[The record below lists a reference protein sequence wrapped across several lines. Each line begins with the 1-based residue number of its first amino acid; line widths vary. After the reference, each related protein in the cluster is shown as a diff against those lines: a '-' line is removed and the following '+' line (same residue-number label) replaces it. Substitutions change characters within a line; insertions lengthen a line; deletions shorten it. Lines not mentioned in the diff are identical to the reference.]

1 LLGLQRP
8 MTFLPSMHELRSLLP
23 YLRRYRNS
31 FLAGLAL
38 VVISNFFA
46 TLGPKFLQHGIDALG
61 TGRFGEVQTA
71 VALLLLVAAAS
82 GVARYGM
89 RELLNTGSR
98 RVETDLRDHLFN
110 HLQRMSAEFYDR
122 YPTGDVMA
130 RTTNDLLAV
139 RMVAGP
145 ALMYLVDTTVRALL
159 VAPAMLAIS
168 PRLTLMALVP
178 MLGLPLAMV
187 SLGRIIH
194 RRSQEIQ
201 EQFSQLTSHAHE
213 NISGVRVVRSY
224 RQEHAETEHFRTL
237 NDTYLRRNLGLA
249 RVQGAF
255 FPLLTLLG
263 GLSGVIILYAGGQLV
278 IRGSVS
284 VGEFVA
290 FGVYLAMLVWPMIAL
305 GWAFNLVQRGAASM
319 GRINQLFAEPPGITG
334 AVSPVALPPAAR
346 SRSVEFRNV
355 WFRYPGALDRGWVLQ
370 EISFKVNAGSSLAIV
385 GPTGAGKSALVDLLV
400 RTYDPDRGAVLID
413 GVDLRQMSL
422 AELRRAVGFVPQET
436 FLFGETL
443 RRNVLLGAPDDGRL
457 ERVAEVAQLT
467 EALPALP
474 LGYDTMLGER
484 GINLSGGQKQRAA
497 IARALAQDPPIFVL
511 DDALSAVDAHTE
523 ARILSGLRDALVG
536 RTSIIVSHRLAAV
549 RDAAWILVL
558 DGGRIVEQGTHQ
570 DLLAGAGRYWELLRR
585 QQMEEELEETSVTAA
600 PSETQA
606 SIPAA
611 IRQVE

>member
-1 LLGLQRP
+1 
-8 MTFLPSMHELRSLLP
+8 
-23 YLRRYRNS
+23 
-31 FLAGLAL
+31 
-38 VVISNFFA
+38 V
-46 TLGPKFLQHGIDALG
+46 DALD
-61 TGRFGEVQTA
+61 TGRFNQVQTA
-71 VALLLLVAAAS
+71 VVLLLMVAAAG

-89 RELLNTGSR
+89 RQLLNTGSR

-122 YPTGDVMA
+122 YPIGDVMA

-145 ALMYLVDTTVRALL
+145 ALMYLVDTTVRTLL
-159 VAPAMLAIS
+159 IAPAMLAIS
-168 PRLTLMALVP
+168 PRLTLLALIP
-178 MLGLPLAMV
+178 LLGLPVAMV

-237 NDTYLRRNLGLA
+237 NDTYLTRNLGLA

-263 GLSGVIILYAGGQLV
+263 GLSGLVILYAGGHLV

-290 FGVYLAMLVWPMIAL
+290 FGVYLAMLVWPMIAF

-319 GRINQLFAEPPGITG
+319 GRINQLFAEQPAIT
-334 AVSPVALPPAAR
+334 AAASPVTLPAAAGA
-346 SRSVEFRNV
+346 RSVEFRNV
-355 WFRYPGALDRGWVLQ
+355 WFRYPGAHARGWVLQ
-370 EISFKVNAGSSLAIV
+370 DISFKVEAGTSLAIV
-385 GPTGAGKSALVDLLV
+385 GPTGAGKSALVDLIV
-400 RTYDPDRGAVLID
+400 RTYDPEQGVVLID

-422 AELRRAVGFVPQET
+422 TDLRRAVGFVPQET

-474 LGYDTMLGER
+474 DGYDTMLGER

-523 ARILSGLRDALVG
+523 ARILAGLRDALVG

-549 RDAAWILVL
+549 RDADWILVL
-558 DGGRIVEQGTHQ
+558 DGGRIVEQGTHG
-570 DLLAGAGRYWELLRR
+570 DLLAAAGRYWELLRR
-585 QQMEEELEETSVTAA
+585 QQMEEELEEESVGEEKTA
-600 PSETQA
+600 
-606 SIPAA
+606 
-611 IRQVE
+611 

>member
-1 LLGLQRP
+1 
-8 MTFLPSMHELRSLLP
+8 MHELRSLLP

-46 TLGPKFLQHGIDALG
+46 TLGPKFLQHGIDALE
-61 TGRFGEVQTA
+61 TGRFDQVQTA
-71 VALLLLVAAAS
+71 VVFLLLVAVAS

-89 RELLNTGSR
+89 RELLNSGSR
-98 RVETDLRDHLFN
+98 RVETDLRDHLYN

-145 ALMYLVDTTVRALL
+145 ALMYLVDTTIRALL
-159 VAPAMLAIS
+159 IAPAMLAIS

-178 MLGLPLAMV
+178 MLGLPVAMV

-237 NDTYLRRNLGLA
+237 NDTYLTRNLGLA

-263 GLSGVIILYAGGQLV
+263 GLSGLVILYAGGQLV

-319 GRINQLFAEPPGITG
+319 RRINQLFAEQPAITG
-334 AVSPVALPPAAR
+334 PASPVALPTAAS

-370 EISFKVNAGSSLAIV
+370 DISCKVEAGSSLAIV
-385 GPTGAGKSALVDLLV
+385 GPTGAGKSALVDLIV
-400 RTYDPDRGAVLID
+400 RTYDPERGTVLID

-422 AELRRAVGFVPQET
+422 ADLRRAVGFVPQET

-443 RRNVLLGAPDDGRL
+443 RRNVLLGAADDGRL
-457 ERVAEVAQLT
+457 ERVAEIAQLT
-467 EALPALP
+467 EALPVLP
-474 LGYDTMLGER
+474 DGYDTLLGER

-523 ARILSGLRDALVG
+523 ARILAGLRDALVG

-549 RDAAWILVL
+549 RDADWILVL
-558 DGGRIVEQGTHQ
+558 DGGRIVEQGTHG
-570 DLLAGAGRYWELLRR
+570 DLLAAAGRYWELLRR
-585 QQMEEELEETSVTAA
+585 QQMEEELEEAEDEEAVGEEALGEEA
-600 PSETQA
+600 
-606 SIPAA
+606 
-611 IRQVE
+611 VEKRR

>member
-1 LLGLQRP
+1 MR
-8 MTFLPSMHELRSLLP
+8 ELRSLFP
-23 YLRRYRNS
+23 YLKPYRNA
-31 FLAGLAL
+31 FVAGLAL
-38 VVISNFFA
+38 VVVSNFFA
-46 TLGPKFLQHGIDALG
+46 TLGPRFLQHGIDAL
-61 TGRFGEVQTA
+61 RVRNFANVQSA
-71 VALLLLVAAAS
+71 VALLLLVAVIS
-82 GVARYGM
+82 GVGRYGM
-89 RELLNTGSR
+89 RELLNSGSR
-98 RVETDLRDHLFN
+98 RVETDLRDHLYN

-159 VAPAMLAIS
+159 IAPAMLSIS
-168 PRLTLMALVP
+168 PRLTLLALVP
-178 MLGLPLAMV
+178 LLGLPVAMV

-194 RRSQEIQ
+194 RRSQDIQ
-201 EQFSQLTSHAHE
+201 AQFSELTTHAHE

-224 RQEHAETEHFRTL
+224 RQEEAEIKHFRDL
-237 NDTYLRRNLGLA
+237 NDTYLTRNLGLA

-263 GLSGVIILYAGGQLV
+263 GLSSLVILYAGGQLV

-319 GRINQLFAEPPGITG
+319 GRINQLFAEQPIITS
-334 AVSPVALPPAAR
+334 AASPVSLPPASGAR
-346 SRSVEFRNV
+346 AVEFQHV
-355 WFRYPGALDRGWVLQ
+355 WFKYPGARDRGWVLQ
-370 EISFKVNAGSSLAIV
+370 DISFRVERGASLAIV
-385 GPTGAGKSALVDLLV
+385 GPTGAGKSTLVDLIV

-413 GVDLRQMSL
+413 GVDLRKLSL
-422 AELRRAVGFVPQET
+422 PDLRRAVGFVPQET

-443 RRNVLLGAPDDGRL
+443 RRNILLGAPDDGRM
-457 ERVAEVAQLT
+457 ERVSEVAQLT

-474 LGYDTMLGER
+474 HGYDTMLGER

-497 IARALAQDPPIFVL
+497 IARALAQDPPVFVL
-511 DDALSAVDAHTE
+511 DDALSAVDAQTE

-549 RDAAWILVL
+549 RDADWILVL
-558 DGGRIVEQGTHQ
+558 DGGRIVEQGTHPE
-570 DLLAGAGRYWELLRR
+570 LIAAAGRYWELLRR
-585 QQMEEELEETSVTAA
+585 QQMEEELEEAEGDSV
-600 PSETQA
+600 SL
-606 SIPAA
+606 S
-611 IRQVE
+611 